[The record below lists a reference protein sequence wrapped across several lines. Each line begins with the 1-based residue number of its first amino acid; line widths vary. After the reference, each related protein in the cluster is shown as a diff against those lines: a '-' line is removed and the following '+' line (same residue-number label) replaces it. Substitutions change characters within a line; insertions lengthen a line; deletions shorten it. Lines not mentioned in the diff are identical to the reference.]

1 MSHLWTAQALVEA
14 TGGRPLGQMPEGIG
28 GISIDTRTLKPG
40 DAFFAIKGE
49 TLDGHDFASAAM
61 AAGAGVLVVAEAQA
75 AGARPRQRRQDRRA
89 RRAAGAR
96 TDRHRGARALA
107 GEDHRGH
114 RFGRQDQHQGGAA
127 PRRCRAVGKVH
138 ASDKSFNNHWGVPL
152 TLARMPADADYAI
165 FEIGMNHAGEIRPL
179 VKMVRPHVALIT
191 LIAAAHLGH
200 FRNLDEIAT
209 AKAEIFEG
217 IEPGGTAL
225 LNRDDSRWKLLDRLA
240 RAAGVEHVLGFGEH
254 ARPNFKLD
262 QMRARGG
269 RLGDRREDRRT
280 RNRGAHRRARTACRP
295 ECAGRAR
302 HRRTGRRRSRTR
314 WPRRLRR

>member
-1 MSHLWTAQALVEA
+1 M
-14 TGGRPLGQMPEGIG
+14 
-28 GISIDTRTLKPG
+28 
-40 DAFFAIKGE
+40 
-49 TLDGHDFASAAM
+49 
-61 AAGAGVLVVAEAQA
+61 
-75 AGARPRQRRQDRRA
+75 RRA
-89 RRAAGAR
+89 RAR
-96 TDRHRGARALA
+96 TAKIIAVTGSAGKTSTKEALRHALSS
-107 GEDHRGH
+107 
-114 RFGRQDQHQGGAA
+114 
-127 PRRCRAVGKVH
+127 VGKVH

-240 RAAGVEHVLGFGEH
+240 RAAGVEHI
-254 ARPNFKLD
+254 
-262 QMRARGG
+262 
-269 RLGDRREDRRT
+269 
-280 RNRGAHRRARTACRP
+280 
-295 ECAGRAR
+295 
-302 HRRTGRRRSRTR
+302 
-314 WPRRLRR
+314 